1 MKGPRYT
8 VSRITQPVKTLVY
21 RFAFIALFLAAVA
34 LIVLGRVDKV
44 MVEQTRTRV
53 IDVVAPILYA
63 LSQPFVTVNRIIS
76 EGRKILAVKTEN
88 EILRGDRARL
98 FQWQSVAR
106 KLEVENR
113 MLKGLLNFKLGPGVS
128 FISGRVVADTGGAF
142 VHSMILNAGTKSGVS
157 KGQAVVTGD
166 GLLGRIASVG
176 RRAARVLLITDLNS
190 RIPVVLESSRVRAIM
205 VGTNDER
212 PRLTRLSTGMVISK
226 GDRVVTS
233 GHGGVFPRGLP
244 IGIVS
249 SVSGGI
255 IEVRPFVDRDR
266 VEFVRVIDY
275 GLNGIIQ
282 DINPAGTAQKRN

>member
-8 VSRITQPVKTLVY
+8 VNRIPQPVKALVY

-88 EILRGDRARL
+88 EILRGERARL

-142 VHSMILNAGTKSGVS
+142 VHSMILNAGTNSGVS

-176 RRAARVLLITDLNS
+176 RRAARVLLIADLNS

>member
-8 VSRITQPVKTLVY
+8 VTRITQPVRTLVY

-34 LIVLGRVDKV
+34 LIVLGRIDKV
-44 MVEQTRTRV
+44 VVEQARTRV

-76 EGRKILAVKTEN
+76 EGQEILAVTTEN
-88 EILRGDRARL
+88 EALRGDRARL
-98 FQWQSVAR
+98 FQWQAVAR

-113 MLKGLLNFKLGPGVS
+113 MLKGLLNFKPGPKVS

-142 VHSMILNAGTKSGVS
+142 VHSMILNAGTKDGVR

-190 RIPVVLESSRVRAIM
+190 RIPVVLESSRMRAIM
-205 VGTNDER
+205 VGTNDDR
-212 PRLTRLSTGMVISK
+212 PRLSRLSTGTVISN

-233 GHGGVFPRGLP
+233 GHGGVFPSGLP

-255 IEVRPFVDRDR
+255 IKVRTFFDRDR
-266 VEFVRVIDY
+266 VEFVRIIDY

-282 DINPAGTAQKRN
+282 DINLAGTAQKRN

>member
-8 VSRITQPVKTLVY
+8 VTRITQPVRTLVY

-34 LIVLGRVDKV
+34 LIVLGRIDKV
-44 MVEQTRTRV
+44 VVEQTRTRV
-53 IDVVAPILYA
+53 VDVVAPILYA

-76 EGRKILAVKTEN
+76 EGQEILAVTTEN
-88 EILRGDRARL
+88 EALRGDRARL
-98 FQWQSVAR
+98 FQWQAVAR

-113 MLKGLLNFKLGPGVS
+113 MLKGLLNFKPGPKVS

-142 VHSMILNAGTKSGVS
+142 VHSMILNAGTKDGVR

-190 RIPVVLESSRVRAIM
+190 RIPVVLESSRMRAIM
-205 VGTNDER
+205 VGTNNDR
-212 PRLTRLSTGMVISK
+212 PRLSRLSTGTVISN

-233 GHGGVFPRGLP
+233 GHGGVFPSGLP

-255 IEVRPFVDRDR
+255 IKVRTFFDRDR
-266 VEFVRVIDY
+266 VEFVRIIDY

-282 DINPAGTAQKRN
+282 DINLAGTAQKRN